1 MTAEVRQ
8 LPGVKQGW
16 AMTACQTREPGGRLP
31 RRGGSRTKAADA
43 ATSAEVTTACQRSED
58 GLKRVEI
65 SAEWICIRRRIG
77 GLETWVNVPTLSY
90 RGVNLR
96 AVAEGGL
103 FEIILMHMD
112 PSLEI
117 VLTRTLDDTD
127 VIALWRSYARKLALP
142 LLVEDSHGRLQPM
155 EDHAHLNPFPR
166 RHGSPLKNR
175 RPRFLA
181 RRSTGSVRELAMHL
195 GERELFVA
203 G

>member
-1 MTAEVRQ
+1 MPTAE
-8 LPGVKQGW
+8 PS
-16 AMTACQTREPGGRLP
+16 AP
-31 RRGGSRTKAADA
+31 
-43 ATSAEVTTACQRSED
+43 AEVTTACLRSED
-58 GLKRVEI
+58 GVKRVEI
-65 SAEWICIRRRIG
+65 SAEWICIRRSIG

-103 FEIILMHMD
+103 FEIVLLHID

-117 VLTRTLDDTD
+117 VLTRTADDTD
-127 VIALWRSYARKLALP
+127 VIALWRGYARTLSLP

-181 RRSTGSVRELAMHL
+181 RRVTGAARQLAVHG
-195 GERELFVA
+195 GERELFA
-203 G
+203 RA

>member
-1 MTAEVRQ
+1 MIAF
-8 LPGVKQGW
+8 
-16 AMTACQTREPGGRLP
+16 QTKGASGNVP
-31 RRGGSRTKAADA
+31 RRGGSGRAAAEPA
-43 ATSAEVTTACQRSED
+43 APAEVTTACMRSED

-77 GLETWVNVPTLSY
+77 GLETWVNVPTQSY

-96 AVAEGGL
+96 AIAEGGL
-103 FEIILMHMD
+103 FEIVLMHMD

-117 VLTRTLDDTD
+117 VLTRTVDDTD
-127 VIALWRSYARKLALP
+127 VIALWRSYAQKLALP
-142 LLVEDSHGRLQPM
+142 LLVEDNHGRLQPM

-181 RRSTGSVRELAMHL
+181 RRTTGAARELAIHQ
-195 GERELFVA
+195 GERELIA
-203 G
+203 RA